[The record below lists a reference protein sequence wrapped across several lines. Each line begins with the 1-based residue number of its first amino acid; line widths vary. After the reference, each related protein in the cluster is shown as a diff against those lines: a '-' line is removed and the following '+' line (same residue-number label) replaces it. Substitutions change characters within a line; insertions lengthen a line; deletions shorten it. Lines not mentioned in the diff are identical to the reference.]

1 MKLIRRITSVSDR
14 TLTRLLAV
22 GTATLVIGSATFGVI
37 YFLDQKVDRGTS
49 LIDMQVESAEQAVRA
64 TPRNSW
70 VRLQLAQLYQSANRL
85 DESLNQY
92 GEILSVDP
100 SNRVALL
107 GRGDVLL
114 IKGDLTQAAAS
125 FQKIVGSS
133 ASGEF
138 ATNDPQLERAYY
150 NLGWIA
156 LQQARVKE
164 AVQLLEAAV
173 KIEPTDA
180 DAWYLLGTA
189 YLKSGAPGLAVK
201 ALKRALEFVPTG
213 WCEPY
218 AELSKSYIILER
230 TPDAEYANAMVDF
243 CQNRPADAKR
253 RLQSLT
259 SGPIAIDAML
269 GLGMIAERESERQ
282 SAIGWYQKILALD
295 PKNFNANIGL
305 SRLGAKV
312 TN

>member
-1 MKLIRRITSVSDR
+1 MKLVGRITSVSDR

-22 GTATLVIGSATFGVI
+22 GAATLVIGTATFGSI
-37 YFLDQKVDRGTS
+37 YFLDQKVDRGFS
-49 LIDMQVESAEQAVRA
+49 LIDRQVESAEQAVREA
-64 TPRNSW
+64 PRNIVS
-70 VRLQLAQLYQSANRL
+70 RLQLAQLYQSANRL
-85 DESLNQY
+85 DEALKQY
-92 GEILSVDP
+92 NEILTAEQSH
-100 SNRVALL
+100 RAALL
-107 GRGDVLL
+107 GSGDIL
-114 IKGDLTQAAAS
+114 IAKGDLTQAAQE
-125 FQKIVGSS
+125 FQKIVSSS

-138 ATNDPQLERAYY
+138 ASADPQLQRAYY

-156 LQQARVKE
+156 LKQEKAKDAVK
-164 AVQLLEAAV
+164 LLEAAV

-189 YLKSGAPGLAVK
+189 NLKVGAPELAVK

-218 AELSKSYIILER
+218 TELSKVYTTLKR
-230 TPDAEYANAMVDF
+230 TPEAQYANAMVDF

-253 RLQSLT
+253 RLQTLT
-259 SGPIAIDAML
+259 AGPIAVDAML
-269 GLGMIAERESERQ
+269 GLGMIAERTSDRQ
-282 SAIGWYQKILALD
+282 GAIIWYQKILAID
-295 PKNFNANIGL
+295 PLNFNANMGL